1 MRERT
6 GECLLMAGKRKD
18 GSSVCKGVRA
28 TQQGPSDRACSVL
41 PAPYGGARGGGGG
54 GCVDSSGSSS
64 PGLPVAYLLGPPRV
78 IAGSLKT
85 LPSAVTCSPAVPD
98 AAATTSLPPVAME
111 TKACEAVVPAGTRS
125 RVLIGSVHPAEWPGE
140 SGLSHGACSAEGL
153 GDKEGLLEAG
163 VWGSGRRSPKF
174 TQELTDPEQRTG
186 TRAQGVV
193 GMELAGVFPAR
204 KLGSTE
210 SSALLPA
217 LSCSGAN
224 VVLGLRGKCS
234 RGSRVEDQGRRER
247 WRDSGQRRPLGSVPS
262 GVFGDRREV
271 MEAE

>member
-1 MRERT
+1 
-6 GECLLMAGKRKD
+6 
-18 GSSVCKGVRA
+18 
-28 TQQGPSDRACSVL
+28 
-41 PAPYGGARGGGGG
+41 
-54 GCVDSSGSSS
+54 
-64 PGLPVAYLLGPPRV
+64 
-78 IAGSLKT
+78 
-85 LPSAVTCSPAVPD
+85 
-98 AAATTSLPPVAME
+98 ME

-125 RVLIGSVHPAEWPGE
+125 RVLIGLVHPAEWPGE

-204 KLGSTE
+204 KLGSSE

-262 GVFGDRREV
+262 SVFGNRREV